1 MKNLKPR
8 KGYLYATVFIWMLIQ
23 LPFAFSTSNGMGIA
37 KINFSKYE
45 PYSNKNNHV
54 DEASAKLSMLYDELH
69 LSEKGLTETAFEL
82 ALKGYDRLLEKGSIT
97 NDRVITIIDFTQPSY
112 KKRMFVLDLQSGRL
126 LFNNYVAHG
135 QNTGAAFANRF
146 SNKPESF
153 QSSLG
158 FYTTSKTYSGKN
170 GLSMQLK
177 GLEPGIN
184 DLAEQRAIVMHG
196 APYVSESFIRAK
208 GYIGRSHGCP
218 AVPSQLNKPIIENI
232 KNGSLLFI
240 YSNDKKYMQQSLLL
254 AS

>member
-1 MKNLKPR
+1 MKNFKPR
-8 KGYLYATVFIWMLIQ
+8 SGYVYSMLFLWMLIQ

-37 KINFSKYE
+37 KIDFNKYAANNNS
-45 PYSNKNNHV
+45 YSS
-54 DEASAKLSMLYDELH
+54 ERLLKLGKLYYELH
-69 LSEKGLTETAFEL
+69 LSEKGLTAAAFET
-82 ALKGYDRLLEKGSIT
+82 ALKGYDQLLQKGSIA

-112 KKRMFVLDLQSGRL
+112 KKRMFVIDVASGKL

-135 QNTGAAFANRF
+135 QNTGTAYANRF

-158 FYTTSKTYSGKN
+158 FYLTSKTYVGKN
-170 GLSMQLK
+170 GFSLQLK
-177 GLEPGIN
+177 GIERGIN

-218 AVPSQLNKPIIENI
+218 AVPAPLNKPIIENI

-240 YSNDKKYMQQSLLL
+240 YSNDQKYLRQSQLLT
-254 AS
+254 S

>member
-1 MKNLKPR
+1 MKNFKLR
-8 KGYLYATVFIWMLIQ
+8 KGYVYSMLFLWILIQ
-23 LPFAFSTSNGMGIA
+23 FPFVFSISNGMGIA
-37 KINFSKYE
+37 KIDFNKY
-45 PYSNKNNHV
+45 PANKKSYSS
-54 DEASAKLSMLYDELH
+54 ERAFKLGMLYDELH
-69 LSEKGLTETAFEL
+69 LSEKGLTTAAFETALRGF
-82 ALKGYDRLLEKGSIT
+82 DQLLEKGAIA

-112 KKRMFVLDLQSGRL
+112 KKRMFVIDVESGKL

-135 QNTGAAFANRF
+135 QNTGTAYANRF

-158 FYTTSKTYSGKN
+158 FYLTSKTYVGKN
-170 GLSMQLK
+170 GFSMQLK
-177 GLEPGIN
+177 GLERGIN

-240 YSNDKKYMQQSLLL
+240 YSNDQKYLRQSQLL

>member
-1 MKNLKPR
+1 MKNIKLR
-8 KGYLYATVFIWMLIQ
+8 KRYVWSVLLLWLLIQ
-23 LPFAFSTSNGMGIA
+23 IPFVYSTSNGMGLS
-37 KINFSKYE
+37 KMGFSQHMAPLPTPGLE
-45 PYSNKNNHV
+45 LGS
-54 DEASAKLSMLYDELH
+54 LYDELQ
-69 LSEKGLTETAFEL
+69 LSQKGLTEAAFTS
-82 ALKGYDRLLEKGSIT
+82 ALKGYEQLVEKGAIA

-112 KKRMFVLDLQSGRL
+112 KKRMFVVDVQTGKL

-135 QNTGAAFANRF
+135 QNTGTAYANRF
-146 SNKPESF
+146 SNQPESF

-158 FYTTSKTYSGKN
+158 FYLTSKTYMGKN
-170 GLSMQLK
+170 GFSMMLK
-177 GLEPGIN
+177 GIERGIN
-184 DLAEQRAIVMHG
+184 DLAEQRSIVMHG

-240 YSNDKKYMQQSLLL
+240 YSNDQKYLRQSQLL